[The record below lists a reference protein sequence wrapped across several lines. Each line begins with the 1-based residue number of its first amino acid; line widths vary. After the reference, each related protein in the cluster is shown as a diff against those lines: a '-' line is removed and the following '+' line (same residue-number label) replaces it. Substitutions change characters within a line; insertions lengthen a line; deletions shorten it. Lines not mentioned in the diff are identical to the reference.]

1 MSRRKCSPGFSL
13 EVSAMASVTPFP
25 PRVSLAV
32 LLAPFLLALPS
43 VAAAAYYSDN
53 RLTVPVHHGG
63 EPVLADD
70 RIGHVR
76 RGDYES
82 YGSYPEHSSY
92 TAHDGGSY
100 LAYILPALAITGLS
114 LLFPNVVTV
123 NTTRRRR
130 RDAQNPAEAESP
142 VNELSEHLMN
152 IYFAATESDEC
163 IQRIVCEVGASARSL
178 NSENMTS
185 LISLLSASAP
195 SKYNKFFEKFKM
207 GMNAEKCEKIGCS
220 LLDH

>member
-1 MSRRKCSPGFSL
+1 MVNRATLTFFTTVLFLVVLCSLVGPSEAQRASSTGRQFNGLLRFLSNLFQPGDL
-13 EVSAMASVTPFP
+13 WNRARSVMP
-25 PRVSLAV
+25 
-32 LLAPFLLALPS
+32 
-43 VAAAAYYSDN
+43 
-53 RLTVPVHHGG
+53 RLTDVASDAATVLFMPALT
-63 EPVLADD
+63 VLA
-70 RIGHVR
+70 ISAVWPH
-76 RGDYES
+76 YE
-82 YGSYPEHSSY
+82 YYRNKRAVE
-92 TAHDGGSY
+92 
-100 LAYILPALAITGLS
+100 
-114 LLFPNVVTV
+114 
-123 NTTRRRR
+123 
-130 RDAQNPAEAESP
+130 QEAESP

>member
-1 MSRRKCSPGFSL
+1 MVSRATLTFFTTALFLIVLCSLTGPSEAQRAASSGRQFNGILRFLSNLFQPGDL
-13 EVSAMASVTPFP
+13 WNRARSVMP
-25 PRVSLAV
+25 
-32 LLAPFLLALPS
+32 
-43 VAAAAYYSDN
+43 
-53 RLTVPVHHGG
+53 RLTDVASDAATVLFMPALT
-63 EPVLADD
+63 VLA
-70 RIGHVR
+70 ISAVWPH
-76 RGDYES
+76 YE
-82 YGSYPEHSSY
+82 YYRNKR
-92 TAHDGGSY
+92 AAD
-100 LAYILPALAITGLS
+100 
-114 LLFPNVVTV
+114 
-123 NTTRRRR
+123 
-130 RDAQNPAEAESP
+130 QEAESP

-220 LLDH
+220 LLDQ